1 MSNTL
6 TIIIPAYNEAQA
18 ITPVLEELKQTFA
31 GIAHEIVVI
40 DDASE
45 DETAQAAQAA
55 GVRVLRHAHNRGYGA
70 ALKTGIRHA
79 ETDFVLI
86 MDADGQHRPQ
96 DAMTL
101 WQQRDIHEMV
111 VGQRT
116 TLLHSPL
123 WRMPGKW
130 VLGRLA
136 NYIVERPIPDLN
148 SGMRVMNRQIAL
160 KYMHL
165 CPNGFSFTTTIT
177 IALLVQGYPVKYVP
191 IQVQPRRGSPSTV
204 SLSTG
209 FRTIML
215 IIRLAA
221 LFAPLRV
228 FLPLSFISAVVGIG
242 WGIPFALAGNGV
254 SVGSMLAIVTAV
266 LLFALGVI
274 CDQISQLRLERYE

>member
-31 GIAHEIVVI
+31 DIAHEIVVV
-40 DDASE
+40 DDASQ
-45 DETAQAAQAA
+45 DGTAQAAESA

-79 ETDFVLI
+79 ESAFVLI

-96 DAMTL
+96 DAMNL

-116 TLLHSPL
+116 ALLHSPL

-148 SGMRVMNRQIAL
+148 SGMRVMNRQVAL

-242 WGIPFALAGNGV
+242 WGIPFALSGNGV
-254 SVGSMLAIVTAV
+254 SVGAMLAIVTAV